1 MYCLGIG
8 FGMLI
13 FFVGERTLSTMV
25 FLELLSCGWTRFGGG
40 GGTIFPSG
48 EMSNLYRLCMQSGID
63 VVVVLLVVEGVK
75 EV

>member
-25 FLELLSCGWTRFGGG
+25 FLELLSCGWTGFGGG

-48 EMSNLYRLCMQSGID
+48 EMSNNLHLCMSGI